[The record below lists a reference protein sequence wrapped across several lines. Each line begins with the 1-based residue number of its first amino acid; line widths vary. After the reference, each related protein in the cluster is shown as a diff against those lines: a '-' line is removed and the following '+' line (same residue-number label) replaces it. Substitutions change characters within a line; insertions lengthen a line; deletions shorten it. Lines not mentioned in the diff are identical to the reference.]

1 MSAPAN
7 APNTATGA
15 ATGKATGAA
24 SGEATS
30 EVTGAVSAVVTGI
43 GTMVGDGT
51 GIEEHWKG
59 VLEGRSWIRPIQRYD
74 ASRYSARLAGQ
85 VVDFDAKE
93 HLPSRLIPQTDRVTR
108 LALVASD
115 QALADAGFAGRDYDD
130 FEMGVV
136 TSNASAGWEFT
147 HHEFKKLWTEGPEK
161 VSVYESFAWFYAA
174 NTGQIS
180 IRNGLRAASGV
191 LVADQAG
198 GLDAIGQARRN
209 LRRGAKLMVTGGMDS
224 AFDPWGWLSHISG
237 GEVSTA
243 EDASNAYLPFDADAH
258 GYIPGEG
265 GAMLVLE
272 HGDAVGPSAKRYGRV
287 AGYASTFDPP
297 PGSGRPSNL
306 GRALRLALEDAGIEP
321 GRVDVVFADAAGVPE
336 RDRSEARDIAGVF
349 GPRGVPVTAPK
360 AGVGRLLAGGGPLD
374 VVTALLSIRDG
385 VIPPTP
391 HTRTVPDEYALD
403 LVVEPRRT
411 RVEVAVVLAR
421 GRGGFNSAVVITA

>member
-7 APNTATGA
+7 APSEAEA
-15 ATGKATGAA
+15 V
-24 SGEATS
+24 GEAGGT
-30 EVTGAVSAVVTGI
+30 ASAVVTGI

-85 VVDFDAKE
+85 IVGFDVTE
-93 HLPSRLIPQTDRVTR
+93 HLPSRLIPQTDRVTQ

-115 QALADAGFAGRDYDD
+115 QALADAAFSGRGYDD

-237 GEVSTA
+237 GEVSIA
-243 EDASNAYLPFDADAH
+243 EDAAHAYLPFDADAH

-265 GAMLVLE
+265 GAMLVVE
-272 HGDAVGPSAKRYGRV
+272 RGDAVAPSAKRYGRV

-306 GRALRLALEDAGIEP
+306 GRALRLALADAGVEP
-321 GRVDVVFADAAGVPE
+321 GRVDVVFADGAGVPE
-336 RDRSEARDIAGVF
+336 RDRSEARAITEVF
-349 GPRGVPVTAPK
+349 GPRGVPVTVPK

-391 HTRTVPDEYALD
+391 HTRAVPHGYGLD
-403 LVVEPRRT
+403 VVVAPREAE
-411 RVEVAVVLAR
+411 VEVAVVLAR

>member
-1 MSAPAN
+1 MK
-7 APNTATGA
+7 A
-15 ATGKATGAA
+15 ATI
-24 SGEATS
+24 
-30 EVTGAVSAVVTGI
+30 VTGI
-43 GTMVGDGT
+43 GTMAGDGI
-51 GIEEHWKG
+51 GVEAYWKD
-59 VLEGRSWIRPIQRYD
+59 VLDGRSWIQPIQRYD
-74 ASRYSARLAGQ
+74 ASRYSARLAGLIA
-85 VVDFDAKE
+85 DFDVSE
-93 HLPSRLIPQTDRVTR
+93 HLPSRLIPQTDRVTQ

-115 QALADAGFAGRDYDD
+115 QALADAGVSDRDYDE

-147 HHEFKKLWTEGPEK
+147 HHEFRKLWTQGPGK

-209 LRRGAKLMVTGGMDS
+209 LLRGAKLMVTGGLDS
-224 AFDPWGWLSHISG
+224 ALDPWGWLSHVSG

-243 EDASNAYLPFDADAH
+243 EDASNAYLPFDAAAR
-258 GYIPGEG
+258 GYVPGEG

-272 HGDAVGPSAKRYGRV
+272 HGDSARAPANRYGRV

-297 PGSGRPSNL
+297 PGSDRPSNL
-306 GRALRLALEDAGIEP
+306 TRALRLALADAGLEP
-321 GRVDVVFADAAGVPE
+321 SQVDVVFADGAGVPE
-336 RDRSEARDIAGVF
+336 RDRIEARSIAEVF
-349 GPRGVPVTAPK
+349 GPKGVPVTAPK

-403 LVVEPRRT
+403 VVLEPRPAK
-411 RVEVAVVLAR
+411 VGIVVVIAR
-421 GRGGFNSAVVITA
+421 GRGGFNSAVVIAA

>member
-1 MSAPAN
+1 MN
-7 APNTATGA
+7 AA
-15 ATGKATGAA
+15 AI
-24 SGEATS
+24 
-30 EVTGAVSAVVTGI
+30 VTGI
-43 GTMVGDGT
+43 GTMAGDGN
-51 GIEEHWKG
+51 GVEAHWKD
-59 VLEGRSWIRPIQRYD
+59 VLGGRSWIQPIQRYD

-85 VVDFDAKE
+85 IVDFDVAK
-93 HLPSRLIPQTDRVTR
+93 HLPSRLIPQTDRVTQ
-108 LALVASD
+108 LALAASD
-115 QALADAGFAGRDYDD
+115 QALADAGFSEQDYDD
-130 FEMGVV
+130 FDMGVV

-147 HHEFKKLWTEGPEK
+147 HHEFKKLWIEGPAK

-180 IRNGLRAASGV
+180 IRHGLRAASGV

-209 LRRGAKLMVTGGMDS
+209 LRRGAKLMVTGGLDS

-243 EDASNAYLPFDADAH
+243 EDASSAYLPFDAAAH
-258 GYIPGEG
+258 GYVPGEG

-272 HGDAVGPSAKRYGRV
+272 HGDSARRPSKRYGRV
-287 AGYASTFDPP
+287 AGHASTFDPP

-306 GRALRLALEDAGIEP
+306 ARALRLALADAGVEP
-321 GRVDVVFADAAGVPE
+321 GQVGVVFADGAGVPE
-336 RDRSEARDIAGVF
+336 RDRNEARSIAEVF
-349 GPRGVPVTAPK
+349 GPKMVPVTVPK

-374 VVTALLSIRDG
+374 VVNALLCIRDG

-403 LVVEPRRT
+403 LVVEPRQA

-421 GRGGFNSAVVITA
+421 GRGGFNSAVVIAA